1 MFDSDLDFTKLLTD
15 FVVVVVVV
23 LYFVPQSGLLLR
35 TLRNESCRL
44 LLVACMSPNLKP
56 NATKWLEGPISHHS
70 N

>member
-1 MFDSDLDFTKLLTD
+1 MFDSDIDFTKLLTD

-23 LYFVPQSGLLLR
+23 LFFVPQSGLLLR

-56 NATKWLEGPISHHS
+56 NATKWLEGPISQHS

>member
-56 NATKWLEGPISHHS
+56 NATKWLEGPISQHS

>member
-15 FVVVVVVV
+15 FVVVVVV

-56 NATKWLEGPISHHS
+56 NATKWLEGPISQHS